1 MAFDLTLMAVICGFI
16 VDLIVGDPRWL
27 YHPVRLIGKLIELL
41 EKAMRKIFPATKLGE
56 RSGGAVLAILTFLIC
71 AAVPALILWI
81 CYKINIW
88 LYFAFE
94 VIMCWQIFAVKS
106 LRSESMKVYRALK
119 TGSLEDSRKAV
130 SMIVG
135 RDTERLDEK
144 GVTKAAVE
152 TIAEGTSDGIIS
164 PMFYMMIGGPVLGFA
179 YKAVNTM
186 DSMIGYKNEKYRYF
200 GTWAARFDDVLNFI
214 PSRLAGLIMILSSFL
229 SGLNGKNAWK
239 IFKRD
244 RRKHASP
251 NSAQTESAMAG
262 ALEVQLAGDAYYEG
276 KLEKKEF
283 IGDPIRPIET
293 EDIKRANN
301 LMYLTSILSLIIF
314 GAVRFLITWFLI

>member
-283 IGDPIRPIET
+283 IGDPIRPIEP

>member
-1 MAFDLTLMAVICGFI
+1 MAFDLNLLAVICGFI

-81 CYKINIW
+81 CYKINVW

-283 IGDPIRPIET
+283 IGDPIRPIEP